1 MSIAIFPL
9 ELKSFRGRLTFL
21 KRRVRKKIELN
32 KNVKINQIQINDVLE
47 TVSPKAISISPLKVD
62 NHEKF
67 KNQLIPPDVSVLITK
82 TIKKKER
89 FMPTNIFDILG
100 SNLLMWFI
108 ILPK

>member
-1 MSIAIFPL
+1 ML
-9 ELKSFRGRLTFL
+9 
-21 KRRVRKKIELN
+21 
-32 KNVKINQIQINDVLE
+32 D
-47 TVSPKAISISPLKVD
+47 TVSPKAISTSALKVD

-67 KNQLIPPDVSVLITK
+67 KNQLIPPDASVLITK

-100 SNLLMWFI
+100 SSLLMWFI

>member
-1 MSIAIFPL
+1 M
-9 ELKSFRGRLTFL
+9 
-21 KRRVRKKIELN
+21 
-32 KNVKINQIQINDVLE
+32 NQIQINDVLE
-47 TVSPKAISISPLKVD
+47 TISPKAISISTFKVD

-67 KNQLIPPDVSVLITK
+67 KNQPIPPEASVFITK

>member
-1 MSIAIFPL
+1 M
-9 ELKSFRGRLTFL
+9 L
-21 KRRVRKKIELN
+21 KRDVRKKTKLN
-32 KNVKINQIQINDVLE
+32 KNVKINQIHINEVLE
-47 TVSPKAISISPLKVD
+47 TTSPKAISISALKVY

-67 KNQLIPPDVSVLITK
+67 KNQLIPPDTSVLITK

-100 SNLLMWFI
+100 SNLLMRFI

>member
-1 MSIAIFPL
+1 M
-9 ELKSFRGRLTFL
+9 L
-21 KRRVRKKIELN
+21 KRNVRKKTKLN
-32 KNVKINQIQINDVLE
+32 KNVKINQIQINDVLD
-47 TVSPKAISISPLKVD
+47 TVSPKAISISALKVD
-62 NHEKF
+62 SHGKF
-67 KNQLIPPDVSVLITK
+67 KNQLIPPDASVLITK

>member
-1 MSIAIFPL
+1 M
-9 ELKSFRGRLTFL
+9 
-21 KRRVRKKIELN
+21 
-32 KNVKINQIQINDVLE
+32 QINDVLE
-47 TVSPKAISISPLKVD
+47 IMSSKAISISTFNVD

-67 KNQLIPPDVSVLITK
+67 MNQLILPDASVLITK

>member
-1 MSIAIFPL
+1 MLIL
-9 ELKSFRGRLTFL
+9 N
-21 KRRVRKKIELN
+21 VRKKTKLN
-32 KNVKINQIQINDVLE
+32 KNVKINQIHINEVLE
-47 TVSPKAISISPLKVD
+47 TISPKAISISALKVD

-67 KNQLIPPDVSVLITK
+67 KNQLIPPDASVLIIK
-82 TIKKKER
+82 TIKNKER

>member
-1 MSIAIFPL
+1 M
-9 ELKSFRGRLTFL
+9 L
-21 KRRVRKKIELN
+21 KRNVRKKTKLN
-32 KNVKINQIQINDVLE
+32 KNVKINQIQINEVLE
-47 TVSPKAISISPLKVD
+47 IVSPKPISISILKVD

-67 KNQLIPPDVSVLITK
+67 KNQLIPPDASVFITN
-82 TIKKKER
+82 TIMKKER